1 MACLGLFLLWVM
13 RRLFWYSS
21 SKVAA
26 ERPLPTLLVNFV
38 RLSEKPNTVFFTKL
52 AAPCGVLGCE
62 VIVHRDTYFGDA
74 NPKFP
79 VTMDDHTVER
89 FIEDIRDTR
98 TDVREQPDGVANE
111 IRRPENT
118 VELAK
123 DFLFVVVHDTR
134 L

>member
-52 AAPCGVLGCE
+52 AAPCKASC
-62 VIVHRDTYFGDA
+62 
-74 NPKFP
+74 
-79 VTMDDHTVER
+79 
-89 FIEDIRDTR
+89 
-98 TDVREQPDGVANE
+98 
-111 IRRPENT
+111 
-118 VELAK
+118 
-123 DFLFVVVHDTR
+123 
-134 L
+134 